1 MQERKDLVVDNI
13 LEEISKSPGVLYEK
27 IADFRYQ
34 IEQLEQT
41 LTHTAGDEQSDGL
54 KKIAPLRHHFEGGLY
69 TRELSMPKGSFIISL
84 IHKKKHPSFLLK
96 GEVSY
101 ITDEGEVKKLTAPA
115 TVFTKKGTQRVF
127 YVHKD
132 SVWTCV
138 NKTDA
143 TNVRE
148 AELELY
154 ANNYKEYM
162 ELPQEVINK
171 TKKICQQQP
180 Q

>member
-1 MQERKDLVVDNI
+1 MQESEVVVIDNI
-13 LEEISKSPGVLYEK
+13 LEGISKSPGVLYDK
-27 IADFRYQ
+27 IADFRYH
-34 IEQLEQT
+34 IEQLEET
-41 LTHTAGDEQSDGL
+41 LAHKAGDEQSDGL
-54 KKIAPLRHHFEGGLY
+54 KKVAPLKHYFEGGLY
-69 TRELSMPKGSFIISL
+69 TRELTMPKGSFIISL
-84 IHKKKHPSFLLK
+84 IHKKEHPSFLLK

-143 TNVRE
+143 TNVKD

-154 ANNYKEYM
+154 ANNYE
-162 ELPQEVINK
+162 ELINN
-171 TKKICQQQP
+171 KKLCQQ
-180 Q
+180 